1 MNRGIRHRLL
11 SQGVWPSLLN
21 AANHIKWKC
30 YLFSIALLHFFFS
43 SDKQW
48 LQSSSSFSPVTV
60 DTFSDATVLL
70 ISTGTDQQATVVI
83 KRKRIIFVRH
93 AESEWNFIFNRGL
106 NLRAFMNLLR
116 AVVYEWLVL
125 LTGDSLF
132 LDSPLSRRGRFQ
144 AKNLQNHVCEMSVEG
159 RSDGDKAVAATLSP
173 VEALYHSPL
182 QMIEE
187 SSLLSYLCFSLPGS
201 IVVTSNLRRTIDTA
215 RIASASRLEVPG
227 EKIHVLSCL
236 QEIGRNVDTLAISKP
251 HAVQPHEVLVDPP
264 RGEKC
269 HDELFDVVESHG
281 NKAVLGS
288 GRDRLLTFA
297 HWVFKQPKDVVIV
310 YGHSL
315 WLRAFFRE
323 FFPCNVFHEAKST
336 KIRNCG
342 VVTFLLEEHSRGGGH
357 TAQYNIPPESF
368 QRLV

>member
-1 MNRGIRHRLL
+1 MNRGVRHRLL
-11 SQGVWPSLLN
+11 SLDVWPSLLD
-21 AANHIKWKC
+21 AADHIVWKLH
-30 YLFSIALLHFFFS
+30 LFSMALLHFFFS

-48 LQSSSSFSPVTV
+48 LQSSSSSSAAV
-60 DTFSDATVLL
+60 DTFPDATVLL
-70 ISTGTDQQATVVI
+70 ISTRTDQQATVVI
-83 KRKRIIFVRH
+83 KRKRVIFVRH
-93 AESEWNFIFNRGL
+93 AESEWNAIFNRGL
-106 NLRAFMNLLR
+106 NLRAFMSLLR
-116 AVVYEWLVL
+116 ALVCEWLVL

-132 LDSPLSRRGRFQ
+132 LDSPLSRCGRFQ
-144 AKNLQNHVCEMSVEG
+144 ANNLQNHVYEMSLEG
-159 RSDGDKAVAATLSP
+159 RSYSDKAVAASMSP
-173 VEALYHSPL
+173 VETLHNSPL

-187 SSLLSYLCFSLPGS
+187 SSLLSYLCFPLPDS

-215 RIASASRLEVPG
+215 RITSALRLEMPG

-236 QEIGRNVDTLAISKP
+236 QEIGRNFDTLAISKP
-251 HAVQPHEVLVDPP
+251 HAVQPHEVLADAPH
-264 RGEKC
+264 GEKC
-269 HDELFDVVESHG
+269 HDELFDVAESHG

-297 HWVFKQPKDVVIV
+297 QWVFKQPKDVVIV

-336 KIRNCG
+336 KMRNCG
-342 VVTFLLEEHSRGGGH
+342 VVAFLLEEHSRGGGQ
-357 TAQYNIPPESF
+357 TAQYRIQPDSY